1 MSYEE
6 ETPTYDDS
14 AERALLGAAMQAPE
28 QMRTHLQAITPDSWH
43 HTRSRTLA
51 GVITAMMNNGDPI
64 DPYAVLVAAQN
75 RGLVPTRITPD
86 YVFEC
91 AQVAV
96 QPVSAG
102 LLVDRILNLAACRKL
117 WDVTTRTAQRVESSW
132 TTGVDRLDT
141 LDHIA
146 YLKTAMG
153 DVEKVLTNSITAP
166 KPAGVFLSEE
176 SDENPWLVPDLFQ
189 RMDRLVL
196 TGEEGLGKSEM
207 CCQMAVAM
215 AAHLHPLS
223 GKPLG
228 DNLPPIRVLVVDV
241 ENSAAQI
248 RDRYNRV
255 VAIVDQRRQM
265 CGLPQIDWDNPGV
278 NLRFSDPRPGGI
290 DLLDSRD
297 AAWVETQL
305 SQTSP
310 DVLVMGP
317 LYRLHNENPSDEQ
330 PARKLTRII
339 DQWREQYG
347 FALITEAHAGKA
359 LNSTGTRSMAPIGS
373 SVWLRWPEYGFG
385 MRRAK
390 EDPGGKN
397 VEIADFVAWRG
408 ARSKGVWPRQFN
420 RSTSMLPWM
429 PADPAYYE
437 ELDRQS
443 RSAA

>member
-1 MSYEE
+1 MSYDD
-6 ETPTYDDS
+6 ETPTYDDA

-28 QMRTHLQAITPDSWH
+28 QMRTHLQAVDPDSWH
-43 HTRSRTLA
+43 HLRSRTLA
-51 GVITAMMNNGDPI
+51 GVITAMMSNGEPVN
-64 DPYAVLVAAQN
+64 PTAVLVTAQT
-75 RGLVPTRITPD
+75 RGLVPGRVDPG
-86 YVFEC
+86 YVFACLE
-91 AQVAV
+91 VAA

-117 WDVTTRTAQRVESSW
+117 YEVTTRTAQRVESSW

-141 LDHIA
+141 LEHIA
-146 YLKTAMG
+146 YLKTAMS

-166 KPAGVFLSEE
+166 KPAGVFLAEE
-176 SDENPWLVPDLFQ
+176 SEENPWLVPDLFQ

-228 DNLPPIRVLVVDV
+228 DDLPPIRVLVVDV

-255 VAIVDQRRQM
+255 VGIVDGRRRM
-265 CGLPQIDWDNPGV
+265 CGLPQIDWESQDG

-290 DLLDSRD
+290 NLLDSRD
-297 AAWVETQL
+297 AAWVESQL

-317 LYRLHNENPSDEQ
+317 LYRLHNENPSEEQ
-330 PARKLTRII
+330 PARKLTWII

-390 EDPGGKN
+390 EDAGGKN
-397 VEIADFVAWRG
+397 VEISDFVAWRG
-408 ARSKGVWPRQFN
+408 ARSKGIWPRQFN
-420 RSTSMLPWM
+420 RSNSMLPWM
-429 PADPAYYE
+429 PDEGYYD
-437 ELDRQS
+437 ELRQ
-443 RSAA
+443 AA